1 MHSTHVMALDA
12 GTGSVRAIL
21 FDHRGT
27 VVQIAQEEFPQIY
40 PQPGWVEHNAMTIW
54 ECQRR
59 VAHEVLKEAGV
70 SADAVA
76 AIGITNQR
84 ETTVIWDRATGEPI
98 HNALVWQ
105 DGRTA
110 QFCDELR
117 ERGLGEHVR
126 TTTGLLIDTYFS
138 ATKIKWLLDNI
149 PGARNR
155 ASRGELAF
163 GTIDSWLIWKLTD
176 GAVHVTD
183 YSNASRTILFDINTL
198 AWDPVMLEALDI
210 PASLLPDVRP
220 SSEVY
225 GSTGADAGFGVAIP
239 VASAIGDQQ
248 GALFGQTCFTAGSLK
263 ATYGTGGSVMM
274 NTGTTPFLSNAG
286 LLSTIAWGI
295 DGKVEYALE
304 GLLFAVGV
312 PIQWL
317 RDELQIIEKAS
328 DTEDIARSVP
338 DTGGV
343 YLVPAF
349 VGLASPYW
357 DMYARATIM
366 GITRG
371 TGRAHIVRAALESM
385 GYQFRDLIE
394 AMHADTGIDIT
405 ELRVDGGAANNDFL
419 LQFQADQLDVTVQRP
434 VVVES
439 TARGAAFLAGLA
451 TGFWAS
457 QDELRDAVEVERSF
471 TSSMDEATRERLYAG
486 WKKAVARS
494 LDWEDH

>member
-1 MHSTHVMALDA
+1 VARRPHSAVL
-12 GTGSVRAIL
+12 
-21 FDHRGT
+21 
-27 VVQIAQEEFPQIY
+27 
-40 PQPGWVEHNAMTIW
+40 
-54 ECQRR
+54 RR
-59 VAHEVLKEAGV
+59 
-70 SADAVA
+70 
-76 AIGITNQR
+76 
-84 ETTVIWDRATGEPI
+84 
-98 HNALVWQ
+98 
-105 DGRTA
+105 
-110 QFCDELR
+110 
-117 ERGLGEHVR
+117 EHVR

-138 ATKIKWLLDNI
+138 ATKIKWLLDNV
-149 PGARNR
+149 PGARER
-155 ASRGELAF
+155 ANRGELAF

-183 YSNASRTILFDINTL
+183 YSNASRTILFDINKLT
-198 AWDPVMLEALDI
+198 WDPVMLEALDI
-210 PASLLPDVRP
+210 PASLLPEVRP
-220 SSEVY
+220 SSEIY
-225 GSTGADAGFGVAIP
+225 GRTGPDAGFGVAVP

-248 GALFGQTCFTAGSLK
+248 GALFGQTCFAPGSLK

-274 NTGTTPFLSNAG
+274 NTGNTPFLSNAG

-317 RDELQIIEKAS
+317 RDELQIIESAS
-328 DTEDIARSVP
+328 DTEAIARSVP

-357 DMYARATIM
+357 DMYARASIM
-366 GITRG
+366 GVTRG

-451 TGFWAS
+451 TGFWSS
-457 QDELRDAVEVERSF
+457 QDELRDAVEIEQSF
-471 TSSMDEATRERLYAG
+471 TSTMDPSTRERLYAG
-486 WKKAVARS
+486 WKKAVSRS